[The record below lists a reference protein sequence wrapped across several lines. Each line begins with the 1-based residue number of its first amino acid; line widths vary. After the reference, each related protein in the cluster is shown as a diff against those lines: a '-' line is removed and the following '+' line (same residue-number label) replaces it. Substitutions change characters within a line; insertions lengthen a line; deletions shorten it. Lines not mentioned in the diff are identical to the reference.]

1 MIFLLASLYFPG
13 ALDVLRN
20 VAIARIDSRG
30 FITRWVLVGII
41 GIVALFLEL
50 VVELF
55 YVILKEVLFTIN
67 TVYFEVE

>member
-1 MIFLLASLYFPG
+1 MIFLLAALYFPG
-13 ALDVLRN
+13 ALDALRN
-20 VAIARIDSRG
+20 VTIARIDSRG

-41 GIVALFLEL
+41 DIVALFLEL

-55 YVILKEVLFTIN
+55 YVILEEVLFTIN